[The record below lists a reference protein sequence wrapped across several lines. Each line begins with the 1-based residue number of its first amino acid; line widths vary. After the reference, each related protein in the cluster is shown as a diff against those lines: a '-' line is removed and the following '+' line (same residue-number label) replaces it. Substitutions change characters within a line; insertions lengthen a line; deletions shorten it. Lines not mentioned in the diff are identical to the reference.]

1 MRLLFFFL
9 ASICISYG
17 ESFRGFVINVINGDT
32 ITVLEKTPEQKQ
44 AYRVRLKGV
53 DAPEKGQYGYSGAK
67 YFLEKLIW
75 GEMVTVQYSGRDKNG
90 IILGLV
96 LYGGTFVNYEMVK
109 EGWAWYDKKYFDSQE
124 LERLEASA
132 KKEQKGLWAEENAIP
147 PWEWRKGERGKE
159 PSQDNKKIVTYW
171 ISSKGK
177 THLPGCRYYGVGMG
191 AFNNLGTADYCGLCW
206 KMPKVKVRKS
216 ELTYDPFPGPVKTSS
231 SPRRSYSSPRHN
243 SVYHHVFSP
252 STSTDS
258 KGRIIYTGPRGGRY
272 YINKNGN
279 KTYIK
284 RK

>member
-1 MRLLFFFL
+1 M
-9 ASICISYG
+9 
-17 ESFRGFVINVINGDT
+17 
-32 ITVLEKTPEQKQ
+32 
-44 AYRVRLKGV
+44 
-53 DAPEKGQYGYSGAK
+53 
-67 YFLEKLIW
+67 
-75 GEMVTVQYSGRDKNG
+75 
-90 IILGLV
+90 
-96 LYGGTFVNYEMVK
+96 NYEMVK
-109 EGWAWYDKKYFDSQE
+109 EGWAWYDKKYFDSRE

-171 ISSKGK
+171 ISSTGK

-216 ELTYDPFPGPVKTSS
+216 ELTYDPFLGPVKTSS

-243 SVYHHVFSP
+243 SIYHHVFSP

>member
-1 MRLLFFFL
+1 
-9 ASICISYG
+9 
-17 ESFRGFVINVINGDT
+17 
-32 ITVLEKTPEQKQ
+32 
-44 AYRVRLKGV
+44 
-53 DAPEKGQYGYSGAK
+53 
-67 YFLEKLIW
+67 
-75 GEMVTVQYSGRDKNG
+75 MVTVQYSGRDKNG

-109 EGWAWYDKKYFDSQE
+109 EGWAWYDKNISIAGSLRGWKLQRRRS
-124 LERLEASA
+124 
-132 KKEQKGLWAEENAIP
+132 
-147 PWEWRKGERGKE
+147 RKDYGQRRMRFPLGNGEKERGVRSLPRIIKD
-159 PSQDNKKIVTYW
+159 SYLLDQLN
-171 ISSKGK
+171 GK

-216 ELTYDPFPGPVKTSS
+216 ELTYDPFLGPVKTSS

-243 SVYHHVFSP
+243 SIYHHVFSP